1 MSKEPTEQASVL
13 TELRRISRILILG
26 NATAIE
32 AELSKIATSSE
43 RKRMWIALDGKRM
56 PKDIAAGIGV
66 TAMAVSVFLN
76 LGIAASLIEYEKG
89 KPPRR
94 LLDYVPPKWL
104 ALAAPT
110 TEVVENAE
118 TSSEN
123 TTNGDTS

>member
-32 AELSKIATSSE
+32 AELSKIATSNE

-89 KPPRR
+89 KPPRV
-94 LLDYVPPKWL
+94 LLDYVPPRWL
-104 ALAAPT
+104 ARAAPPS
-110 TEVVENAE
+110 EVVVNAE
-118 TSSEN
+118 TLSEN
-123 TTNGDTS
+123 TVRGDTS